1 MVEST
6 PIAQVSQYQAVF
18 ERKVTEVFEFLEID
32 PKKALRLIEKE
43 IETRGQKI
51 LLSEQLMLKI
61 VRKEGIFGVLDE
73 ILKNNM
79 ADHYVLD
86 TLVRT
91 ASRMGHKNEYMQ
103 RYLEVIEVLQT

>member
-6 PIAQVSQYQAVF
+6 PIAKVSQYQAVF

-61 VRKEGIFGVLDE
+61 VRALVWERN
-73 ILKNNM
+73 LK
-79 ADHYVLD
+79 
-86 TLVRT
+86 
-91 ASRMGHKNEYMQ
+91 K
-103 RYLEVIEVLQT
+103 

>member
-1 MVEST
+1 MSL
-6 PIAQVSQYQAVF
+6 
-18 ERKVTEVFEFLEID
+18 RKID
-32 PKKALRLIEKE
+32 N
-43 IETRGQKI
+43 
-51 LLSEQLMLKI
+51 SELFRANIKN
-61 VRKEGIFGVLDE
+61 KLDE

-103 RYLEVIEVLQT
+103 RYLEVIEVL